1 MCYRYAQLPELVGHG
16 TLVFNLTTLADIM
29 LGHVDNWNHSAIREL
44 NPTLVDYL
52 PNQPITV
59 VTPIGAPTV
68 MLVFTEALSQASP
81 EFNQTVCCSPHI
93 SLFLHSCAR
102 DQLD

>member
-1 MCYRYAQLPELVGHG
+1 LPELVGHG
-16 TLVFNLTTLADIM
+16 TLVFNLTTLANIM

-59 VTPIGAPTV
+59 VTPIGAPTI
-68 MLVFTEALSQASP
+68 MLVFTQALSQASP
-81 EFNQTVCCSPHI
+81 EFNQIVCCSPHI
-93 SLFLHSCAR
+93 SHFLHSSAR
-102 DQLD
+102 GQFD